1 MKDKYTQ
8 KLIEGIDNIDKLDFK
23 FDDFNEDIKLDE
35 KDIENIKNKAYE
47 KIYKSNLKKYKN
59 KKIRTLVAS
68 ISLILI
74 IGTPT
79 IRALVDHLYKYDI
92 SSGKII
98 KSEEAVYILREPI
111 TKKVGD
117 GSITIDSFYIDT
129 KDENIIINETAK
141 NIKGFEYIKSE
152 LIVNNK
158 DIMKDTYTK
167 LDENTWT
174 KHTGTYLNNKYNKND
189 KVKYI
194 IKLRDKNDNI
204 TKVEFDIDL
213 IEAKSVEEYNKNVPK
228 DTKNDITLSALT
240 TQENNNLYVDFMA
253 IPKNENMNFEVDNY
267 GNDINKNI
275 GSGIYLIDSNG
286 KKIEGEYVLEGISNN
301 RFKFNTKELEKP
313 YKIEVSSIDIGI
325 NREGQKLKST
335 KVKLPKL
342 KVNEKLEIYKT
353 IDIKDKNNELTFK
366 NSKVIIESVERKI
379 LNKEDVYNIKIAYPD
394 NKDNN
399 VKLNYISIDP
409 IPSILGGFKS
419 NFVSSSQDAIK
430 DGMYGNID
438 IYMSNKG
445 INKPRGT
452 EFNMSPSD
460 YTVNGPWVI
469 KLID

>member
-47 KIYKSNLKKYKN
+47 KIGKSNLKKYKN

-79 IRALVDHLYKYDI
+79 IRALVDHLHKYDI

-152 LIVNNK
+152 LRVNNK

-167 LDENTWT
+167 LDENIWT

-194 IKLRDKNDNI
+194 IKLKDKNNNI

-213 IEAKSVEEYNKNVPK
+213 IEAKSVEEYNKNIPK

-240 TQENNNLYVDFMA
+240 TQENDNLYIDFMA
-253 IPKNENMNFEVDNY
+253 IPKNENMHFEVDNY

-313 YKIEVSSIDIGI
+313 YKIEVSSIEIGI

-379 LNKEDVYNIKIAYPD
+379 INKEDIYNIKIAYPD

-399 VKLNYISIDP
+399 VKINYISIDP
-409 IPSILGGFKS
+409 IPSILGGFKF
-419 NFVSSSQDAIK
+419 NFASSSQDAIK
-430 DGMYGNID
+430 DGMYGNIN
-438 IYMSNKG
+438 IYMSNKYKG
-445 INKPRGT
+445 KPRGV
-452 EFNMSPSD
+452 EFYISPSN
-460 YTVNGPWVI
+460 YTVKGRW
-469 KLID
+469 KLKLND

>member
-1 MKDKYTQ
+1 M
-8 KLIEGIDNIDKLDFK
+8 
-23 FDDFNEDIKLDE
+23 
-35 KDIENIKNKAYE
+35 
-47 KIYKSNLKKYKN
+47 
-59 KKIRTLVAS
+59 
-68 ISLILI
+68 
-74 IGTPT
+74 
-79 IRALVDHLYKYDI
+79 
-92 SSGKII
+92 
-98 KSEEAVYILREPI
+98 
-111 TKKVGD
+111 
-117 GSITIDSFYIDT
+117 
-129 KDENIIINETAK
+129 
-141 NIKGFEYIKSE
+141 
-152 LIVNNK
+152 VNNK

-445 INKPRGT
+445 TNKPRGT